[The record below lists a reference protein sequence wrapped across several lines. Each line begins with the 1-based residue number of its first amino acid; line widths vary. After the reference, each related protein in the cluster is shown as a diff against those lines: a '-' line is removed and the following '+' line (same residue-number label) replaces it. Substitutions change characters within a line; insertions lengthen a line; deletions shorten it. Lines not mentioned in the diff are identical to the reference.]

1 MQAGPSA
8 SLKHVPGGSLPRFS
22 VVVPAYNA
30 ESTLAETLEA
40 IIGQGFTD
48 WECVVVDDGST
59 DGTLALAETMAEREP
74 RFRVVHQRN
83 LGSAGAYNTG
93 VAAAGADWVCI
104 CSADDVLLS
113 NHLEAM
119 SAAVDEHPECDIVSC
134 NGYYLQPDGNR
145 VLVYTGQEAAESRSW
160 SLEDVFRACFFSVG
174 ACYRRALFEKLGGY
188 PVDAYGEDYIFWMRA
203 IASGAKHLYI
213 PEVLA
218 LHRISGSQKSA
229 NLRRAYESD
238 IESISAVMA
247 SGLLDAAQ
255 LRAARAAIRH
265 RRRLIAELG
274 RIAGPVFRL
283 LRRARGYLSRR
294 GSR

>member
-1 MQAGPSA
+1 M
-8 SLKHVPGGSLPRFS
+8 PRFS

-30 ESTLAETLEA
+30 ESTIAETLEA

-59 DGTLALAETMAEREP
+59 DGTLTLATVMAEREP
-74 RFRVVHQRN
+74 RLRVVHQRN
-83 LGSAGAYNTG
+83 LGSAGAYNAG
-93 VAAAGADWVCI
+93 VAAATADWVCV

-113 NHLEAM
+113 NHLQAM
-119 SAAVDEHPECDIVSC
+119 SAAIDEHPECDIVSC
-134 NGYYLQPDGNR
+134 NGYYLRPDGGR
-145 VLVYTGQEAAESRSW
+145 TLVYTGQEAAESCSW
-160 SLEDVFRACFFSVG
+160 PLEDVFRACFFSVG
-174 ACYRRALFEKLGGY
+174 ACYRRTLFERLDGY

-203 IASGAKHLYI
+203 MASGAKHLYI
-213 PEVLA
+213 PEALA

-274 RIAGPVFRL
+274 RIAGPVLRL
-283 LRRARGYLSRR
+283 LRKARGFLRRRDSR
-294 GSR
+294 